1 MADENVK
8 VVKTIIVLRSDS
20 ESAFEAVKDT
30 LKLRKGEMAITIP
43 DDKTQ
48 PCSGKIGIDGEIPWG
63 DLPYSFGPKSAGWE
77 TGGGTVIDQ
86 ITGDNKTIQ
95 ITDNVASIIGADDPN
110 NVGKSFRIN
119 DTGDAIEWFVSATKE
134 ETQANKTL
142 IDQINDSLANNY
154 YDKTQTDALVSKVF
168 KFMGT
173 KTSKA
178 ELDAILS
185 TSNVGDVWAVKGAGD
200 TEANLYVCVENEAGE
215 KYWEDFPLAVT
226 VDMSNYVLTTDF
238 NPVKITVESLPKTLF
253 SRISAATNSTG
264 VSISAITSTQGSD
277 GRYVQ
282 DSVQKVVDIK
292 PVVAGSSI
300 PGLMTG
306 ADKAKLDSLSTGGGG
321 TGGGDVNVLESVMV
335 DNVALPIDA
344 NKAVNI
350 PVAGENLGVVKNYA
364 ENAGTDVPNKVVVNA
379 DGTMTVP
386 EINIETLVQNSDTDF
401 IISGGSAAD

>member
-20 ESAFEAVKDT
+20 EQEFESVKDT

-48 PCSGKIGIDGEIPWG
+48 PCSGKIGVDGETPWG
-63 DLPYSFGPKSAGWE
+63 DLPYSFGPKSTGWGN
-77 TGGGTVIDQ
+77 GGGTVIDQ
-86 ITGDNKTIQ
+86 IMGDNKTIQ
-95 ITDNVASIIGADDPN
+95 IKDNVASIIGADDPD

-119 DTGDAIEWFVSATKE
+119 DTGDAIEWFISATKE

-264 VSISAITSTQGSD
+264 ISISAITSTQGSD
-277 GRYVQ
+277 GRYTQ

-364 ENAGTDVPNKVVVNA
+364 EGAGTDVPNKVIVNA

-401 IISGGSAAD
+401 IISGGSAAG

>member
-8 VVKTIIVLRSDS
+8 IVKTVILLRSSSID
-20 ESAFEAVKDT
+20 EWNANLTFKP
-30 LKLRKGEMAITIP
+30 RKGEACVVI
-43 DDKTQ
+43 DEVNGN
-48 PCSGKIGIDGEIPWG
+48 SLKIGDGTRDFEH
-63 DLPYSFGPKSAGWE
+63 LPYIAGPLC
-77 TGGGTVIDQ
+77 TMYGGGTVIDK

-95 ITDNVASIIGADDPN
+95 IKDNVASIIGADDPD

-119 DTGDAIEWFVSATKE
+119 DTGDAIEWFVPATKE

-142 IDQINDSLANNY
+142 IDRINDSLVNNY
-154 YDKTQTDALVSKVF
+154 YDKTQTDALISKVF

-173 KTSKA
+173 KSSKA

-185 TSNVGDVWAVKGAGD
+185 TSNVGDVWAVKGTGD

-238 NPVKITVESLPKTLF
+238 TPVKITVESLPQTLF

-264 VSISAITSTQGSD
+264 VSISAITSTKGTD